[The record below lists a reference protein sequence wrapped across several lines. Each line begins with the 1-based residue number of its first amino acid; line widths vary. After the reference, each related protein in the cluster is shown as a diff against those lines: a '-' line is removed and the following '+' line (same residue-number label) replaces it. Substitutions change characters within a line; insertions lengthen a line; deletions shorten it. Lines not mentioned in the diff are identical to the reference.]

1 MFNQFYAVE
10 LISGEAIY
18 WQVGEDVVPKKGVD
32 IEGKKAEQKNQESVQ
47 KSLENETEQVK
58 EDQLAKETV
67 IEILESKKAE
77 GQKLVLEFTN
87 EIKKN
92 IDDKEAEQVKKVE
105 ESKEEVDDATAI
117 EIPESEKAEGRELV
131 REFTEEIK
139 KNNKDKAKSEKE
151 KQESKTE
158 ATKTENDSLSQTDD
172 GDQLLLDI

>member
-18 WQVGEDVVPKKGVD
+18 WEVGEDVPKEGVD

-131 REFTEEIK
+131 CEFTKEIK